1 MSRWLLP
8 QMDTLNEVISAS
20 KGHLLLCSPFVGS
33 PALHVVEAALPKTV
47 QSVEF
52 WTKLDARDWLTG
64 ASDPEGLLDFL
75 NTVNSGSRTVSI
87 RHSNT
92 LHAKFIVSEGTKA
105 IAGSANLTAGGYRRN
120 IEVSRVITGQ
130 EVEKIREVAN
140 GMRPKLETISLKQF
154 ADFVSE
160 CTAKVVTKEALIDL
174 IREEAPAS
182 PIGSGSLLSYRD
194 FLDYLESQTDSLAA
208 DILRI
213 ATNQDGN
220 NNTGKVKQ
228 AFYGVQRFVQEYPMH
243 RTTVDNL
250 PLEWFDV
257 LQSGLANDWIQFL
270 NDYDSES
277 NPDYEYSIHILRNY
291 LPLHYGGTLG
301 PGGGGGS
308 NELKR
313 VWPYV
318 GRALRS
324 VGG

>member
-1 MSRWLLP
+1 MSKWLLP
-8 QMDTLNEVISAS
+8 QMETLNEVVSAS
-20 KGHLLLCSPFVGS
+20 KGHLVLCSPFVSS
-33 PALHVVEAALPKTV
+33 PALHVVEAALPKAV
-47 QSVEF
+47 PSVEF

-75 NTVNSGSRTVSI
+75 NAVKKSSRTVSI
-87 RHSNT
+87 RHGNT

-120 IEVSRVITGQ
+120 IEISRIVTGQ
-130 EVEKIREVAN
+130 EVERLREVAN
-140 GMRPKLETISLKQF
+140 GMRPKLETISLQQF
-154 ADFVSE
+154 TGFVSE

-182 PIGSGSLLSYRD
+182 PTGSGSLVSYKD
-194 FLDYLESQTDSLAA
+194 FLDYLGEQNNPLAA
-208 DILRI
+208 EILRI

-243 RTTVDNL
+243 RTTVDGL
-250 PLEWFDV
+250 PLQWFDV
-257 LQSGLANDWIQFL
+257 LESGFANDWIEFL
-270 NDYDSES
+270 GDYDSES

-291 LPLHYGGTLG
+291 LPFNYGGTLT
-301 PGGGGGS
+301 GGGGGS